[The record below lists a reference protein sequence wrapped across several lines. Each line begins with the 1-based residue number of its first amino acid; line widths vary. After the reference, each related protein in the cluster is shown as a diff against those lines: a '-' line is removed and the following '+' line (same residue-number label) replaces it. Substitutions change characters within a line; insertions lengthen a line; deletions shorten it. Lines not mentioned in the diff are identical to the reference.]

1 MQDVTGGGRGA
12 IRSSLA
18 VAAVLWIVGGPW
30 SGVSAQS
37 EAPAE
42 ADPVARGAYVMR
54 AAGCFACHTDLK
66 NAGPPLAGGRALKT
80 PFGTFFTPNITP
92 DREHGIGTWTDSDF
106 IRALRA
112 GVAPDGGHYFPAF
125 PYTSYVGMTDRDIL
139 DLKAYLFAQP
149 PVAQANRPHDIDF
162 PFGFRPLLGAWK
174 ALYFNKA
181 AVPEPSRQDEAWNRG
196 AYLVEHLGHCG
207 ECHTPRNM
215 LGGLDRDRSMAGNP
229 RGPDG
234 DKVPNIT
241 PHPED
246 GLGDWSAS
254 DLTWFLKTGFFPDGD
269 FAGGAMTD
277 VVEHST
283 GHLTDADRAAMAAY
297 LRALPPLVGP

>member
-1 MQDVTGGGRGA
+1 MRRGLGGGRGRGA
-12 IRSSLA
+12 ILAFAAALCSL
-18 VAAVLWIVGGPW
+18 GDPW
-30 SGVSAQS
+30 SGASAQS

-42 ADPVARGAYVMR
+42 SDPVARGAYVMR

-66 NAGPPLAGGRALKT
+66 NAGPPLAGGRALET

-92 DREHGIGTWTDSDF
+92 HPDHGIGAWTDSDF
-106 IRALRA
+106 IRALRE
-112 GVAPDGGHYFPAF
+112 GVSPDGSHYFPAF
-125 PYTSYVGMTDRDIL
+125 PYTSYVGMTEPDIL

-149 PVAQANRPHDIDF
+149 PVARANTPHDIDF
-162 PFGFRPLLGAWK
+162 PFGFRPLLGLWK
-174 ALYFNKA
+174 ALYFDG
-181 AVPEPSRQDEAWNRG
+181 AVVAEAPGKDEAWHRG

-215 LGGLDRDRSMAGNP
+215 LGGLDRDRPMAGNP

-241 PHPED
+241 PHPTD
-246 GLGDWSAS
+246 GLGDWSTS

-277 VVEHST
+277 VVEHGT
-283 GHLTDADRAAMAAY
+283 GHLTDADLAAIAAY
-297 LRALPPLVGP
+297 LRSLPPLVGP